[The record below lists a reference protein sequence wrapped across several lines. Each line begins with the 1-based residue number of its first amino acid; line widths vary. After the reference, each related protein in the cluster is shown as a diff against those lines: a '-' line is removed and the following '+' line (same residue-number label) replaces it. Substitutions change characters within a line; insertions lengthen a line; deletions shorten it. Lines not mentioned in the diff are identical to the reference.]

1 MIGISILQNRP
12 FWVWIALLVL
22 YGVVD
27 AVAFVHRLVSKK
39 RNVAE
44 DRKALLRAEKK
55 AKEAQKVQKAIVV
68 LT

>member
-1 MIGISILQNRP
+1 MGISILQNRP

-27 AVAFVHRLVSKK
+27 TVAFVHRLVSKK

>member
-1 MIGISILQNRP
+1 MGISILQNRP

-27 AVAFVHRLVSKK
+27 AVAFVHRLASKK

-44 DRKALLRAEKK
+44 DKKALLRAEKK
-55 AKEAQKVQKAIVV
+55 AKEAQKVQRAIVL